1 MLQLL
6 NKSNKFQKLKAT
18 FIGKISEFFLG
29 FNFTKCLIS
38 FIFLIISLIASIY
51 YPGNKIYLVF
61 FDALSFLILL
71 GAMRKNAYFFDIFI
85 AFYLTIGFFLKF
97 NLNTYLGGLYFRD
110 IALFASIT
118 DVDKSLKVSSI
129 AFIGILFAR
138 VIAHYFLPKHLSRV
152 SLSMNPI
159 YTVYKRN
166 RLAII
171 LLFVSV
177 MLTIN
182 ITNIYYGIYTKG
194 GISSANHII
203 FNFYKY
209 FISFGF
215 TFFLL
220 YLLQIELYM
229 KDKFPLIFGSL
240 IFFENMCSSASQFS
254 RVMIL
259 NSSSILIGIVAHC
272 KAYHINLNIKEIASL
287 FILIFGLFLISFQF
301 SEINR
306 EKYFMSANLIHDA
319 KEFNLPTKLIN
330 TNEKKDNLEP
340 IFVKSF
346 IAKHPHF
353 ATLISLVTKRIIG
366 IEGVIAVTSSN
377 QLNWNFFISSVKE
390 KDVRGLSFYDKYI
403 YNSPYS
409 ETDFSKKQFVTLPGF
424 IAYFFYAGSFL
435 FLFLSITVISLIGY
449 FFEWF
454 ARYIS
459 SENYM
464 IASFVSQLYVYRLV
478 NFGYIPLN
486 TIQYFL
492 VIFFTLILYF
502 TFFKFLNYKYCKLS
516 PLDKQAI

>member
-1 MLQLL
+1 MLPLL
-6 NKSNKFQKLKAT
+6 NKLNKFQKLKAT
-18 FIGKISEFFLG
+18 FIGKALEFFLNL
-29 FNFTKCLIS
+29 NFTKCLIS
-38 FIFLIISLIASIY
+38 FIFLIISVIASNY

-61 FDALSFLILL
+61 FDGLSLLILL
-71 GAMRKNAYFFDIFI
+71 NAMRKKAYFFDIFI
-85 AFYLTIGFFLKF
+85 AFYLTVGFFLKF

-110 IALFASIT
+110 IALFASIA
-118 DVDKSLKVSSI
+118 DVDKSLEVSSI
-129 AFIGILFAR
+129 AFTGILFAR
-138 VIAHYFLPKHLSRV
+138 VIAHYFLPKR
-152 SLSMNPI
+152 SLKILLPI
-159 YTVYKRN
+159 SHIHKVYKRN

-171 LLFVSV
+171 LFFILV
-177 MLTIN
+177 MLIVN
-182 ITNIYYGIYTKG
+182 ITNIYYEIYTKG
-194 GISSANHII
+194 GISSANPII

-229 KDKFPLIFGSL
+229 KDKFPIIFGGL

-259 NSSSILIGIVAHC
+259 NSSAILIGIVAHC
-272 KAYHINLNIKEIASL
+272 RAYLINLNIRAIASL
-287 FILIFGLFLISFQF
+287 FILIFGLFLISFEI

-306 EKYFMSANLIHDA
+306 EKYFMSANLKHDT
-319 KEFNLPTKLIN
+319 KEFNSSTILIN
-330 TNEKKDNLEP
+330 ENEKKDNLEP
-340 IFVKSF
+340 IFIESF
-346 IAKHPHF
+346 IAKYPHL
-353 ATLISLVTKRIIG
+353 ATLISLITKRIVG
-366 IEGVIAVTSSN
+366 IEGVIAVTSCN

-435 FLFLSITVISLIGY
+435 FLFLSTTVLGLIGY
-449 FFEWF
+449 IFEWF

-464 IASFVSQLYVYRLV
+464 VTSFVSQLYVYRLV

-502 TFFKFLNYKYCKLS
+502 TFFKFLNYKYGKLL
-516 PLDKQAI
+516 PLAK